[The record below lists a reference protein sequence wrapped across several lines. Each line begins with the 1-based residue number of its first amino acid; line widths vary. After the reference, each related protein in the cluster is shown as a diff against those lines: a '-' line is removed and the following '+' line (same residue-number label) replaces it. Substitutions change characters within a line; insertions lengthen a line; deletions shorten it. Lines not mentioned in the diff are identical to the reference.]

1 MATKERRQLKILTHL
16 VLLSSCMTSK
26 QIITHKS
33 KAISLTITFLLCL
46 LGPGQA
52 VPTSIN
58 YNTVLHDKRVPTFL
72 PFLTP
77 HTLCIQLHAHESIG
91 VNMVSQQD

>member
-26 QIITHKS
+26 QIITRKS
-33 KAISLTITFLLCL
+33 KAISLTITLCL

-52 VPTSIN
+52 VPTSVN
-58 YNTVLHDKRVPTFL
+58 YNTVLHDKHVPTFL

-77 HTLCIQLHAHESIG
+77 HTFCIQLHAHESIG
-91 VNMVSQQD
+91 VNMVNQQ